1 MGSESP
7 GPLTCVLVSDLSLR
21 SARISVRASACL
33 DLLSR
38 PPTAVVLVRE
48 LTLGPGSAL
57 GSVLALVKILSV
69 QANYFTL
76 RTFLTSEKVFL
87 GRGRVNFSRAVPSR

>member
-7 GPLTCVLVSDLSLR
+7 GPLTCELVSDLSLR

-38 PPTAVVLVRE
+38 PPTAVVLVRDRE

-76 RTFLTSEKVFL
+76 RTFLTTS
-87 GRGRVNFSRAVPSR
+87 